1 MARIGKEEKARIR
14 QSLLDVA
21 GRLFIEQGYENTS
34 TKSIAKEVGIAEGTL
49 FNYFKT
55 KADLFI
61 EVATVEYFDMH
72 FESVANINLTEDVVS
87 IYTEYVLKAS
97 NRLVIL
103 PKKVILE
110 FFLAILNRLRKNPE
124 HMKKYVEMDFRFIDE
139 LETMTKKFIE
149 KGMIKECNTRD
160 LSELIYSTVLFEFFI
175 FLYEKSIKKEVMV
188 DRVRRKMTMI
198 LHGYIVER

>member
-1 MARIGKEEKARIR
+1 MARISKEEKARIR

-61 EVATVEYFDMH
+61 EVATVEYFDMN
-72 FESVANINLTEDVVS
+72 FESVVNINLTEDVVS